1 MVFSSF
7 EFLFRFLPFFLL
19 IYYVTPQKWKNAV
32 LFAGSILFYTAG
44 EAEYVVLLLASV
56 VINYVFGRLMYR
68 DTYEGRGKKQLIL
81 LIVALCYDF
90 GVLFLFKY
98 SGFMDKLPLGIS
110 FYTFQVAAY
119 IIDVY
124 RGRVPVEKSF
134 IRLGTYV
141 TMFPQL
147 IAGPI
152 INYSEVR
159 MALCSRTVTF
169 EQFESGLKTLI
180 LGLGAKVIVA
190 DRIGLLWN
198 NIQAIGF
205 ESISTPLAWMGAFAY
220 SIELYFDFSGYS
232 LMALGLGRMLGF
244 EFPKNFKHPYI

>member
-1 MVFSSF
+1 
-7 EFLFRFLPFFLL
+7 
-19 IYYVTPQKWKNAV
+19 
-32 LFAGSILFYTAG
+32 
-44 EAEYVVLLLASV
+44 
-56 VINYVFGRLMYR
+56 
-68 DTYEGRGKKQLIL
+68 
-81 LIVALCYDF
+81 
-90 GVLFLFKY
+90 
-98 SGFMDKLPLGIS
+98 
-110 FYTFQVAAY
+110 
-119 IIDVY
+119 
-124 RGRVPVEKSF
+124 
-134 IRLGTYV
+134 
-141 TMFPQL
+141 
-147 IAGPI
+147 
-152 INYSEVR
+152 

-244 EFPKNFKHPYI
+244 ELRLDAGSGNMSIFRLAATGREKRIRYLIYLWYGV